1 MKPPVKKEEKKHFPY
16 LLFTLIVAGSCSVV
30 YFLAGTVWLMT
41 QDSVNLTTAILITLF
56 VYVVMTVPIVS
67 AGIVLEK
74 RAAKKLEEVLERDS
88 ATPDDDADKKAVRRQ
103 ARIEALERDTQATR
117 DKVFRVGAVI
127 SVLLVAFVLSMRAV
141 FGLTA
146 EEVFFI
152 PWWGLAIIWFF
163 QIVIFPRWAT
173 YTSFFVMAGL
183 RVGIQIFG
191 LGILSMLPNFIMLPF
206 FYLLMMF
213 FMFGSIMLPSLWA
226 VKENRPGH
234 GDWDIPDGATRGQPL
249 ARAIFE
255 TTFNQ
260 IEAYVDGRSKIR
272 PPRGILSTGSPG
284 TGKTLLA
291 KEYASK
297 MKFPFIHA
305 DGNTFNPPFM
315 GFAPIMIGWVK
326 GRVEALAREYGW
338 AVVFIDE
345 CETLFGMRSGMQP
358 AQSQMG
364 LQDINVLGND
374 LEFGRIAQRPVEHDV
389 MFMPGG
395 GGGGNAGIYSFL
407 TWMDGVPSP
416 PFFSKL
422 VRSTAN
428 TLLSVF
434 LPVTAFG
441 KILRLAPAKAQVSNI
456 LFIGATNRPWMI
468 DPAMKR
474 AGRLDKN
481 AHFTIPDEMAGFDV
495 AQYYIKL
502 LHKEGYYRDELLNP
516 DLIWAFARANTGRS
530 HSEIE
535 RAIREAIPARVQHMT
550 ELRRVMKLTDRGSF
564 ANEVLTALP
573 ENERRQRQMDFKFWR
588 RHAHEVRDSDG
599 REIPDGWDERVNWD
613 ALIEALSEISWGAVR
628 HEAVHPETQKKVAYH
643 EVGHFFVLVAL
654 LVKRFKTIP
663 TLLTALPRGEGTL
676 GKIVYMPNDP
686 REMHNQVFYEG
697 ALRVSLGAWT
707 AERFYFGIN
716 LPGVSGDLQNATG
729 MTALESG
736 RWGMPPLQCI
746 SNEER
751 ERYKRIGLQLISEPE
766 PSSFLNPS
774 ASALV
779 ERALGGDRRD
789 EIALRLGMAAVDNY
803 RLLRANSDL
812 YARIV
817 AELIENDEI
826 SGQRLTE
833 LQQEILA
840 KLVDFDQMS
849 EEDRT
854 AFPQNDFAVVNP
866 FYGDIVAEGA
876 DTVKK
881 VEALLGEGDLS

>member
-1 MKPPVKKEEKKHFPY
+1 MKPPNKKEEKKQFPY

-30 YFLAGTVWLMT
+30 YFLAGTIWLMT
-41 QDSVNLTTAILITLF
+41 QDSVNLITAILITLF
-56 VYVVMTVPIVS
+56 VYVVMTVPIVF

-88 ATPDDDADKKAVRRQ
+88 AAHDDDADKKAVRRQ
-103 ARIEALERDTQATR
+103 ARIDALERDTRATHDRLLR
-117 DKVFRVGAVI
+117 DGAAISIGLIIFAVI
-127 SVLLVAFVLSMRAV
+127 MNKFLGLSPKEIYFVPWYV
-141 FGLTA
+141 VGL
-146 EEVFFI
+146 
-152 PWWGLAIIWFF
+152 IWFL
-163 QIVIFPRWAT
+163 QIVLFPRWAT

-183 RVGIQIFG
+183 RIGIQIFG
-191 LGILSMLPNFIMLPF
+191 LGILAMLPNFIMMPF

-234 GDWDIPDGATRGQPL
+234 GDWATPVGATRGQPQ
-249 ARAIFE
+249 AKAVFE
-255 TTFNQ
+255 TTFDQ
-260 IEAYVDGRSKIR
+260 ITAYVEGESKVR
-272 PPRGILSTGSPG
+272 PPRGILSTGDPG

-297 MKFPFIHA
+297 MEFPFIHA
-305 DGNTFNPPFM
+305 DGNVFNPPFM

-326 GRVEALAREYGW
+326 GRVEALAHEYGW

-358 AQSQMG
+358 SPSQMG
-364 LQDINVLGND
+364 LQDFNVLGND
-374 LEFGRIAQRPVEHDV
+374 LVFGSPHRGPTEHDV
-389 MFMPGG
+389 MFLPGA
-395 GGGGNAGIYSFL
+395 GGGNAGIYSFL

-422 VRSTAN
+422 VRGIAN

-441 KILRLAPAKAQVSNI
+441 RILRFSPAKARESNI

-468 DPAMKR
+468 DPAMMRPGRFGKR
-474 AGRLDKN
+474 
-481 AHFTIPDEMAGFDV
+481 AHFTIPDEMGCYDV
-495 AQYYIKL
+495 SQYYIKL

-516 DLIWAFARANTGRS
+516 DSIWAFARATTGQS
-530 HSEIE
+530 QAEIE
-535 RAIREAIPARVQHMT
+535 QAIREAIPIRVRHLAD
-550 ELRRVMKLTDRGSF
+550 LRRVMKLADQGSF
-564 ANEVLTALP
+564 ADEALAVLP
-573 ENERRQRQMDFKFWR
+573 ENERRQRQMDLKFWR
-588 RHAHEVRDSDG
+588 RHAREVRGTDG
-599 REIPDGWDERVNWD
+599 RKVPDGWDERADWD
-613 ALIEALSEISWGAVR
+613 ALTEALSEISWGAVR

-643 EVGHFFVLVAL
+643 EVGHFFILVAL
-654 LVKRFKTIP
+654 MVKHFKTIP
-663 TLLTALPRGEGTL
+663 TVLTALPRGEGNL
-676 GKIVYMPNDP
+676 GKVVYLPNDP
-686 REMHNQVFYEG
+686 REMHNQMFYEA

-707 AERFYFGIN
+707 AERLCFGIN

-736 RWGMPPLQCI
+736 RWGMPPLQCA
-746 SNEER
+746 SDEER
-751 ERYKRIGLQLISEPE
+751 ERYRRIGFQLISDPE
-766 PSSFLNPS
+766 TSSFLNPS

-779 ERALGGDRRD
+779 ERALVGERRG
-789 EIALRLGMAAVDNY
+789 EIALRLGMAVVDNY
-803 RLLRANSDL
+803 RLLRVNQDL

-833 LQQEILA
+833 LQQEVFA
-840 KLVDFDQMS
+840 SLVDFDQMN
-849 EEDRT
+849 EEERT

-866 FYGDIVAEGA
+866 FYGDTAAEGA

-881 VEALLGEGDLS
+881 VEALLKEGRPE